1 LRNDGSGY
9 RKFERVIRNDVA
21 MIVVSSYWALEETL
35 ERYKPAHLVSL
46 MDNAEA
52 VPTPTYI
59 NANNHLR
66 LGFHDVEW
74 KIPGISPS
82 MADIE
87 KIIELARRWNG
98 NRKPILV
105 HCVAGVSRSP
115 AAGLIIASVRHPN
128 NEAKLVW
135 QLKQQAPYCHP
146 NRLMIELA
154 DQALSLGGKLIDAV
168 AHMGEPDDKARPGP
182 FVLDVS

>member
-1 LRNDGSGY
+1 MRHTGQQSQLRTLAQPTN
-9 RKFERVIRNDVA
+9 EE

-52 VPTPTYI
+52 VSTPTYI

-74 KIPGISPS
+74 KIPGTSPS

-87 KIIELARRWNG
+87 KIIELALCWNG

-115 AAGLIIASVRHPN
+115 AAGLILASVRQPN
-128 NEAKLVW
+128 NEAKFAW
-135 QLKQQAPYCHP
+135 HLKQQAPFCHP

-168 AHMGEPDDKARPGP
+168 ANMGEPDDKARPEP
-182 FVLDVS
+182 FVLNL

>member
-1 LRNDGSGY
+1 
-9 RKFERVIRNDVA
+9 
-21 MIVVSSYWALEETL
+21 MIAVSSFWALEETL

-46 MDNAEA
+46 MDNAET

-59 NANNHLR
+59 NADNHLR

-87 KIIELARRWNG
+87 KIIELALRWNG
-98 NRKPILV
+98 SSNPILV
-105 HCVAGVSRSP
+105 HCVAGESRSP
-115 AAGLIIASVRHPN
+115 AAALIIASIRQPN
-128 NEAKLVW
+128 NEAKLTEY
-135 QLKQQAPYCHP
+135 LRQQAPYCHP

-154 DQALSLGGKLIDAV
+154 DQALSLGGRLIEAV
-168 AHMGEPDDKARPGP
+168 AFMGEPDDKARSEP
-182 FVLDVS
+182 FLLNV

>member
-1 LRNDGSGY
+1 
-9 RKFERVIRNDVA
+9 
-21 MIVVSSYWALEETL
+21 
-35 ERYKPAHLVSL
+35 
-46 MDNAEA
+46 MDNVDA
-52 VPTPTYI
+52 VPTPTFI

-87 KIIELARRWNG
+87 KIIELALRWIG
-98 NRKPILV
+98 NSKPILV

-115 AAGLIIASVRHPN
+115 AAGLILASVLQPN
-128 NEAKLVW
+128 NEAKLTW
-135 QLKQQAPYCHP
+135 HLKQQAPYCHP
-146 NRLMIELA
+146 NRLIIELA

-168 AHMGEPDDKARPGP
+168 ANMGEPDDKARPEP
-182 FVLDVS
+182 FLLNV

>member
-1 LRNDGSGY
+1 
-9 RKFERVIRNDVA
+9 
-21 MIVVSSYWALEETL
+21 MIVVSSFWALEETL

-46 MDNAEA
+46 MDNVEA

-87 KIIELARRWNG
+87 KIIELALRWNG
-98 NRKPILV
+98 RSKPILF
-105 HCVAGVSRSP
+105 HCINGVSRSP
-115 AAGLIIASVRHPN
+115 AAGLILASVLQPN
-128 NEAKLVW
+128 NEAKLAW
-135 QLKQQAPYCHP
+135 HLKQQAPYCHP

-168 AHMGEPDDKARPGP
+168 AYMGEPDDKVRSEP
-182 FVLDVS
+182 FVLNV

>member
-1 LRNDGSGY
+1 MIP
-9 RKFERVIRNDVA
+9 KDVA
-21 MIVVSSYWALEETL
+21 MIVVSGYWELEETL
-35 ERYKPAHLVSL
+35 ERYRPVYLVSL
-46 MDNAEA
+46 MDNADA

-87 KIIELARRWNG
+87 KIIELALRWNG
-98 NRKPILV
+98 SSNPILV
-105 HCVAGVSRSP
+105 HCVAGESRSP
-115 AAGLIIASVRHPN
+115 AAALIIASIRQPN
-128 NEAKLVW
+128 NEAKLTAH
-135 QLKQQAPYCHP
+135 LKQQAPYCHP

-154 DQALSLGGKLIDAV
+154 DQALFLGGKLIEAV
-168 AHMGEPDDKARPGP
+168 ANMGEPDDEAMPQP

>member
-1 LRNDGSGY
+1 
-9 RKFERVIRNDVA
+9 
-21 MIVVSSYWALEETL
+21 MIAVSSFWALEEAL

-59 NANNHLR
+59 NADNHLR

-74 KIPGISPS
+74 EIPGISPS
-82 MADIE
+82 MENIE
-87 KIIELARRWNG
+87 KIIELALRWNG
-98 NRKPILV
+98 NSKPILV

-115 AAGLIIASVRHPN
+115 AAGLILASVLQLN
-128 NEAKLVW
+128 NEAKLAW
-135 QLKQQAPYCHP
+135 HLKQQAPYCHP

-168 AHMGEPDDKARPGP
+168 ANMGEPDDKARPEP
-182 FVLDVS
+182 FLLNV

>member
-1 LRNDGSGY
+1 
-9 RKFERVIRNDVA
+9 

-46 MDNAEA
+46 MDKEDA

-59 NANNHLR
+59 NTNNHLR
-66 LGFHDVEW
+66 LSFHDVEW
-74 KIPGISPS
+74 EIPGISPS

-87 KIIELARRWNG
+87 KIIELALRWNG
-98 NRKPILV
+98 SRKPILV
-105 HCVAGVSRSP
+105 HCVAGESRSP
-115 AAGLIIASVRHPN
+115 AAGLIIASVRQPN
-128 NEAKLVW
+128 NEAKLAW
-135 QLKQQAPYCHP
+135 HLKQQAPYCHP

-154 DQALSLGGKLIDAV
+154 DHALSLGRKLIDAV
-168 AHMGEPDDKARPGP
+168 ANMGEPDDKAGPEP